1 MDCRDAM
8 RAFVQTAH
16 SGTMSTAARGIGI
29 CVALLSK
36 RIARLEARL
45 FHRTTRRMSLSDPG
59 QA

>member
-1 MDCRDAM
+1 M